1 MSMRTVE
8 LGVGGMTCATCANQV
23 EKALHELPG
32 VQATVNYATGEA
44 FIQAPDAITD
54 NQLLA
59 SVERTGYTAA
69 LTGKAVELFGYQQFL
84 TRFIVSL
91 LITPPIMFISMIPNL
106 QFDSWQMVTGVL
118 ALPVV
123 VWAAWPMHRAAFI
136 NLKHR
141 NLTMDSLVSIGI
153 LISFGWSIYV
163 SIKHRNHDVA
173 MQANW
178 HSLFTN
184 DPTGTFFEVSCSITT
199 LVLLGKV
206 LELRAKEKSTEA
218 LRHLA
223 SLNPISAT
231 IVQGPFHI
239 VKQLAEVQV
248 GELVFVASGAQVPI
262 DAVVESGSGHV
273 DTSLVT
279 GESQPMLVSSG
290 SKVIGGTVL
299 VDGSITARVSAT
311 GQDTVLAAI
320 SRLVHRAQSG
330 KAEVTKL
337 VDRVSAIFIPT
348 VFGLAILTSIV
359 WQVINQD
366 LAKSVAVGI
375 SVLVIACPCALGLA
389 TPTAILVGTGRAAKL
404 GILLRGPG
412 AIEASEKIDT
422 IFLDKTGTLTSGTLE
437 VTKWHSQIEPVEFWQ
452 IVGALEQNTV
462 HPTASALINYAKK
475 FATSFPETVNNRT
488 IAGRGVQAE
497 VSGQPCAI
505 GAEDWLG
512 LPSGELADIAKN
524 YSNSGLNTIAVY
536 QDAIAIGIIGVSE
549 QLDSAAKEAISEF
562 IRLGITPVVISGDRN
577 DRVAVVAQ
585 ALEISDF
592 HGGVQ
597 PEEKFNFISQA
608 VNNNHHV
615 AMVGDGIN
623 DAAALA
629 AAHLSIAMGDGT
641 DVAASSADIVL
652 LQSNMNSA
660 VTAIKISR
668 ATMRTIKTNL
678 GWAFGYNIAAIP
690 LAMCGLLNPMLASA
704 AMAFSSVFVVTNGL
718 RLRKFHSGN

>member
-1 MSMRTVE
+1 MSTRTVE
-8 LGVGGMTCATCANQV
+8 LGVGGMTCASCANQV
-23 EKALHELPG
+23 TKALQEIPG

-44 FIQAPDAITD
+44 FIQAPETITD

-59 SVERTGYTAA
+59 SVERTGYTAS
-69 LTGKAVELFGYQQFL
+69 LTGKAVELFGYQEFL
-84 TRFIVSL
+84 IRFVVSL
-91 LITPPIMFISMIPNL
+91 SITTPIMAISMIQHF
-106 QFDSWQMVTGVL
+106 QFDHWQIVTGL
-118 ALPVV
+118 FALPVV
-123 VWAAWPMHRAAFI
+123 IWAAWPMHRAAFI
-136 NLKHR
+136 NSKHR
-141 NLTMDSLVSIGI
+141 NLTMDSLVSFGI

-163 SIKHRNHDVA
+163 AVKHQDHSST
-173 MQANW
+173 MQNDW

-223 SLNPISAT
+223 SLNPVSAT

-239 VKQLAEVQV
+239 VKALAEVQV
-248 GELVFVASGAQVPI
+248 GEMVFVATGAQIPI

-273 DTSLVT
+273 DSSLVT
-279 GESQPMLVSSG
+279 GESQPILVSPG
-290 SKVIGGTVL
+290 SKVVGGTVL
-299 VDGSITARVSAT
+299 VDGAITARVSAI

-320 SRLVHRAQSG
+320 SRLVHGAQSG
-330 KAEVTKL
+330 KAQVTKL
-337 VDRVSAIFIPT
+337 VDRVSAVFIPT
-348 VFGLAILTSIV
+348 VFCLAILTSIV

-366 LAKSVAVGI
+366 IAKSVAVGI

-422 IFLDKTGTLTSGTLE
+422 IFLDKTGTLTHGNLE
-437 VTKWHSQIEPVEFWQ
+437 VVNWHSQVDSVEFWE
-452 IVGALEQNTV
+452 IVGALEQTTV
-462 HPTASALINYAKK
+462 HPVAKALTTQAKN
-475 FATSFPETVNNRT
+475 FIASFPETANNRT

-497 VSGQPCAI
+497 VSGVPCSI
-505 GAEDWLG
+505 GSLDWLG
-512 LPSGELADIAKN
+512 LPAGELADVAES
-524 YSNSGLNTIAVY
+524 YSSHGLNTIAVY
-536 QDAIAIGIIGVSE
+536 QDAIAIGVIGISE
-549 QLDSAAKEAISEF
+549 QVDSAAKEAVAEF
-562 IRLGITPVVISGDRN
+562 IRLGIMPSIISGDST
-577 DRVAVVAQ
+577 DRVAAVA
-585 ALEISDF
+585 ANLSISDF
-592 HGGVQ
+592 HGGVA

-608 VNNNHHV
+608 INDHQHV

-652 LQSNMNSA
+652 LQSNMKSA

-668 ATMRTIKTNL
+668 ATMRTIRTNL

-704 AMAFSSVFVVTNGL
+704 AMAFSSVFVVTNSL
-718 RLRKFHSGN
+718 RLRKFQAGN